1 MSSSTFQP
9 LNLFKMRVVLQKHD
23 GGRRQEVAGCRV
35 GGGGGGEERGC
46 GRDDGV
52 NERKPPQLFISL
64 HRLAMAAWRQGR
76 GARY

>member
-1 MSSSTFQP
+1 MP
-9 LNLFKMRVVLQKHD
+9 
-23 GGRRQEVAGCRV
+23 GAGV

-64 HRLAMAAWRQGR
+64 HRLDMAARRQT
-76 GARY
+76 

>member
-1 MSSSTFQP
+1 MP
-9 LNLFKMRVVLQKHD
+9 
-23 GGRRQEVAGCRV
+23 GAGI

-64 HRLAMAAWRQGR
+64 HRLDMAARRQT
-76 GARY
+76 